1 MMQVERAPSLSN
13 GHEKSLD
20 SYLRG
25 VPVTKEL
32 QELLDAAKRI
42 VVTPE
47 QKEEQRRSF
56 AFGNTN
62 IENPRITRET
72 VDEEAEALNRK

>member
-1 MMQVERAPSLSN
+1 
-13 GHEKSLD
+13 
-20 SYLRG
+20 
-25 VPVTKEL
+25 VTAIEL
-32 QELLDAAKRI
+32 QQLLDAAKNLEI
-42 VVTPE
+42 TPE

-72 VDEEAEALNRK
+72 VDEEAEALKGK